1 MTLPKYNSRPTFLK
15 QTLNIVV
22 IYNMQQASYFFQ
34 KNLFMKIKSQGLILL
49 VLFLSSNFLSAQNT
63 KITLSGYVKE
73 ASSGETLIGATVFIK
88 ELQNGTT
95 TNEYGFYSLSVP
107 PGNYQVEVSY
117 IGFETQ
123 ITPINLTENKTS
135 DFEMGESTE
144 QLVEVVV
151 TSEAEDVNV
160 TNTEMS
166 VNKIAMA
173 TIEKMPALLGEVD
186 VIRSIQL
193 LPGVS
198 TVGEGAT
205 GFNVRGGSIDQNLV
219 LLDEAPVYN
228 SSHLFG
234 FFSVFNPDAVKDVKL
249 YKGGIPARYG
259 GRLSSILDVRMKEGN
274 ARKFETSGGVGL
286 IFSRLSVEGPIIKD
300 KASFIVAGRRSY
312 IDVLAKPIIEKQVG
326 GDTELNFYD
335 LTLKTNYK
343 INDKNRVYLS
353 GYLGRD
359 NFGFGNAAGFSWGN
373 QTATLRW
380 NHLFNEKLFSNFTAF
395 FSNYDYEIN
404 FGLDSDNTFDWNA
417 KIINYSLKSD
427 LSYYLNPDNLLTF
440 GGQVVK
446 YEFQPGNAFALNE
459 GDNIDFSLAEKF
471 ALEAGLFLENEQKIN
486 SQISMQYGLRWSFF
500 NFQGEGTVYEYAE
513 PTSPGDRKQLLGTSQ
528 AEKGESIQTYNNF
541 EPRFSIKYQLNSSS
555 SVKASYNRTAQYLH
569 LVSNTS
575 AATPLD
581 VWTPSTNNIKPQ
593 TANQVALGFFKNF
606 KDNMYVT
613 SLEGYY
619 KTYSDLLEY
628 VDGADL
634 LLNEFIEGE
643 LLSADGRAYGMEL
656 QIEKKKG
663 DFSGWIS
670 YTLSRTE
677 RQAEGVNNGE
687 WYPSRFDQTHSFST
701 TAFYELN
708 KRWTFSANFVMNSG
722 TPTTFATSRIEQQG
736 YVIPHIYNERR
747 NNVRIPVYHRLDVS
761 ATLQGKNRKRLNSEW
776 VFSVYNVY
784 NRRNPFSIYFGQ
796 SRIRAP
802 QSQPITTNAY
812 RFSVIGSFIPSVA
825 YNFKF

>member
-1 MTLPKYNSRPTFLK
+1 
-15 QTLNIVV
+15 
-22 IYNMQQASYFFQ
+22 
-34 KNLFMKIKSQGLILL
+34 MKFKLQWLLLL
-49 VLFLSSNFLSAQNT
+49 VLFLCSNISSAQNT
-63 KITLSGYVKE
+63 NITLSGYVKE
-73 ASSGETLIGATVFIK
+73 AASGETLIGATVYIK
-88 ELQNGTT
+88 ELQNGST

-107 PGNYQVEVSY
+107 AGSYEIEVSY
-117 IGFETQ
+117 IGYETQ
-123 ITPINLTENKTS
+123 TTTIDLRENKTF
-135 DFEMGESTE
+135 DFEMGETSE

-274 ARKFETSGGVGL
+274 ERKYDVNGGIGL

-312 IDVLAKPIIEKQVG
+312 IDVLAKPIIEENVG

-343 INDKNRVYLS
+343 INQKNRLYLS

-359 NFGFGNAAGFSWGN
+359 NFGFGNQAGFSWGN

-380 NHLFNEKLFSNFTAF
+380 NHLFSDRLFSNFTAF

-417 KIINYSLKSD
+417 KIINFSLKSD
-427 LSYYLNPDNLLTF
+427 FTYFVNPNNQVTF
-440 GGQVVK
+440 GGQAVRYV
-446 YEFQPGNAFALNE
+446 FQPGNAFANND
-459 GDNIDFSLAEKF
+459 GGFVDFSLDDKN
-471 ALEAGLFLENEQKIN
+471 ALEAGLFVENEQKIN
-486 SQISMQYGLRWSFF
+486 SRISMQYGLRWSFF
-500 NFQGEGTVYEYAE
+500 NYLGEGKVYEYE
-513 PTSPGDRKQLLGTSQ
+513 DVNPGGRKQLVGITE
-528 AEKGESIQTYNNF
+528 ADKGESIENFNNF
-541 EPRFSIKYQLNSSS
+541 EPRFSIKYQLAPTS
-555 SVKASYNRTAQYLH
+555 SVKASYNRTAQYIH

-581 VWTPSTNNIKPQ
+581 VWTPSTNNIAPQ
-593 TANQVALGFFKNF
+593 TAHQVALGFFKNF

-619 KTYSDLLEY
+619 KTYKDLLEY

-643 LLSADGRAYGMEL
+643 LLSSDGRAYGLEL

-663 DFSGWIS
+663 QFSGWMS
-670 YTLSRTE
+670 YTLSRSE
-677 RQAEGVNNGE
+677 RQAEGINNGE

-708 KRWTFSANFVMNSG
+708 KRWTFSANFVLNSG
-722 TPTTFATSRIEQQG
+722 TPTTFATSRVEQQG
-736 YVIPHIYNERR
+736 YVIPHIFNEKR
-747 NNVRIPVYHRLDVS
+747 NNVRIPVYHRLDIS
-761 ATLQGKNRKRLNSEW
+761 ATLQGKNKKERRLKSEW
-776 VFSVYNVY
+776 VFGVYNVY
-784 NRRNPFSIYFGQ
+784 NRRNPFSIYFGEN
-796 SRIRAP
+796 RIRTP
-802 QSQPITTNAY
+802 EGQPRSTNAFQ
-812 RFSVIGSFIPSVA
+812 FSVIGSFIPSVS